1 MKRILLIALFLFAGI
16 AQGQDKPA
24 AQETTEILQ
33 LKHALF
39 TERLQ
44 ARYRDI
50 EELQKAVKEIGAE
63 LEKRK
68 QAQAPAEKK

>member
-1 MKRILLIALFLFAGI
+1 MKTIFLAILLLAGV
-16 AQGQDKPA
+16 AHAQDKQP
-24 AQETTEILQ
+24 AQETTEVLQ
-33 LKHALF
+33 LKQALF

-50 EELQKAVKEIGAE
+50 EELQKAIKEIGTE

>member
-1 MKRILLIALFLFAGI
+1 MKFLLLGFLLLAAPAFA
-16 AQGQDKPA
+16 QDKPA

-39 TERLQ
+39 SERLQ

-50 EELQKAVKEIGAE
+50 EELQKAVKEIGTE

>member
-1 MKRILLIALFLFAGI
+1 MKTLLLALMLLAAPAFA
-16 AQGQDKPA
+16 QDKPA
-24 AQETTEILQ
+24 AQETTEVLQ
-33 LKHALF
+33 LKQALF

-50 EELQKAVKEIGAE
+50 EELQKAIKEIGTE